1 MKIDVPTLVVA
12 ISLLV
17 VGRVVLSASARHLA
31 TIARK
36 QGEALGRVAQNAQR
50 AQALRSLTVSVG
62 NVVLV
67 TVSALMALTA
77 FGINT
82 AALITS
88 AGVIG
93 LAIGFGSQAVVKD
106 FISGLLILLEGQYN
120 IGDNVKIGG
129 MEGEVIR
136 VTARS
141 TVLRNKE
148 GNTFYIANG
157 SVDNVINYSQTE
169 LLGEKEATT
178 K

>member
-1 MKIDVPTLVVA
+1 MKIDVPTLIVA
-12 ISLLV
+12 LTLLV
-17 VGRVVLSASARHLA
+17 VGRVVISAAARRLA
-31 TIARK
+31 SIARNR
-36 QGEALGRVAQNAQR
+36 GEALGRVAQNAQR

-82 AALITS
+82 AALVTS

-120 IGDNVKIGG
+120 IGDRVKIGSA
-129 MEGEVIR
+129 EGEVIR

-157 SVDNVINYSQTE
+157 SVDNVINYSQANVAPTE
-169 LLGEKEATT
+169 EKSAS
-178 K
+178 